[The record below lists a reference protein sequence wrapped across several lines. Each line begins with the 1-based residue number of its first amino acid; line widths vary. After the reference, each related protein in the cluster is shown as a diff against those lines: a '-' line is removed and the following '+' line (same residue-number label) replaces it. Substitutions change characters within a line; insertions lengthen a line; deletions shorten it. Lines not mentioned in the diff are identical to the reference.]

1 MLCLGKID
9 LYLTDAA
16 RSSDNSLLLT
26 PEPGAV
32 ESGS

>member
-1 MLCLGKID
+1 MLCLGKIH
-9 LYLTDAA
+9 LYLTDVTQ
-16 RSSDNSLLLT
+16 SSDNSLLVT

>member
-1 MLCLGKID
+1 MLYLGKIN
-9 LYLTDAA
+9 LYLTDTA
-16 RSSDNSLLLT
+16 RSSDNSRLVT